1 MPVAPSILKA
11 IKAVR
16 KEMISP
22 DPKDRHQLGLY
33 GALRK
38 LFQKSD
44 EIAANLESIEALLD
58 LAPEIE
64 AFRGKGSQ
72 MAANDFARSMS
83 YLGCRVME
91 RLPRSESTPDLF
103 PKKTEVPSSAKDVI
117 DCLERLADH
126 AFPRTQGPPVRSRHA
141 GELRAFAWNALKRI
155 SEVLHRPEHL
165 AHAHKVAADKRAS
178 IAERTAAEEYLSDF
192 RDDDEE
198 E

>member
-72 MAANDFARSMS
+72 TAANEFARSIS
-83 YLGCRVME
+83 YLTYPVKE

-103 PKKTEVPSSAKDVI
+103 MQEAEVPASAKDVI
-117 DCLERLADH
+117 DCLDRLAAH
-126 AFPRTQGPPVRSRHA
+126 AFSRTQGPPVRSIHA
-141 GELRAFAWNALKRI
+141 GELRAFSWNTLKRT

-165 AHAHKVAADKRAS
+165 AHAHKVAADKRDS
-178 IAERTAAEEYLSDF
+178 IEERTAAEEYLSDF
-192 RDDDEE
+192 WDDDEE

>member
-1 MPVAPSILKA
+1 MA
-11 IKAVR
+11 
-16 KEMISP
+16 SP
-22 DPKDRHQLGLY
+22 DPKDRHQLELSL
-33 GALRK
+33 ALHR
-38 LFQKSD
+38 LFRNPEKT
-44 EIAANLESIEALLD
+44 AANLESIEALLN
-58 LAPEIE
+58 LAPEIYT
-64 AFRGKGSQ
+64 FRGKGSQ

-192 RDDDEE
+192 WDDDEE